1 MRIIVVCLLV
11 LALAF
16 VGVPTIEAGCGSC
29 GPEKSPGKTEAQCP
43 DGVCSTTSSEKP
55 VESPKHIHGGS
66 NITTAGLRALLQ
78 SKVPLTILDAR
89 SGKYDDGR
97 RIPGAKSLNADS
109 KVSEI
114 LKILPEKES
123 LIITYCSNL
132 KCPASHKL
140 FEHLKSLGYK
150 NLLEYP
156 EGIAGWIEAGY
167 EVEKPPVKQ

>member
-1 MRIIVVCLLV
+1 
-11 LALAF
+11 
-16 VGVPTIEAGCGSC
+16 
-29 GPEKSPGKTEAQCP
+29 
-43 DGVCSTTSSEKP
+43 